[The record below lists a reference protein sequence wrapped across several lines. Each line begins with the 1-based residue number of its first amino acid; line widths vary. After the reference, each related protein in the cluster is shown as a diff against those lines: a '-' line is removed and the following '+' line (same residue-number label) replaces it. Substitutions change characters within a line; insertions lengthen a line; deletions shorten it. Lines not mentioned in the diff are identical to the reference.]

1 MKATKHKKLVN
12 GIKILVILLCTI
24 VGCYG
29 IATAPES
36 DQGMLEQE
44 LKKNAKTLEDMTQN
58 DLSPKNNR
66 QESAQT
72 DTTGEKYS
80 STAPGTVESSDQG
93 NPSLSNGNTL
103 SETSP
108 AATEQPEER
117 ISVIGDSVFLGAA
130 PEYQKL
136 VPNSVIDAKISRQV
150 YQGLDVAKKLDKKDK
165 LGNTI
170 LIALGT
176 NGKFN
181 EVTGQELIDY
191 LGKDR
196 RIYWITAYGKKLSW
210 QKEVNQT
217 IQKLAEKNEN
227 VSVIAWA
234 KEAKKHPNWFYQDG
248 THLNTK
254 GQKGFAKFIVNE
266 TKESVL

>member
-1 MKATKHKKLVN
+1 MKENKHSKNKKLTS
-12 GIKILVILLCTI
+12 GIKILLILLCTI
-24 VGCYG
+24 IGSYG

-36 DQGMLEQE
+36 DQSMLEQE
-44 LKKNAKTLEDMTQN
+44 LQQNAKTLEDMEQN
-58 DLSPKNNR
+58 DLSQDGDHPSLIL
-66 QESAQT
+66 ETPEAT
-72 DTTGEKYS
+72 DQ
-80 STAPGTVESSDQG
+80 D
-93 NPSLSNGNTL
+93 NPSLSTL
-103 SETSP
+103 SP
-108 AATEQPEER
+108 AVTEQPAEI

-130 PEYQKL
+130 PDYQKL
-136 VPNSVIDAKISRQV
+136 VPNAVIDAKISRQV
-150 YQGLDVAKKLDKKDK
+150 YQALDVAKKLDKKGK
-165 LGNTI
+165 LGNTV

-217 IQKLAEKNEN
+217 IKKLAEKNEN

-254 GQKGFAKFIVNE
+254 GQAGFAKFIVKKVQAQQLALQE
-266 TKESVL
+266 FALQILG

>member
-1 MKATKHKKLVN
+1 MKKTKLFKNKKLIS
-12 GIKILVILLCTI
+12 GIKILLILLCTI
-24 VGCYG
+24 IGSYG

-36 DQGMLEQE
+36 DQSMLEQE
-44 LKKNAKTLEDMTQN
+44 LQQNANTLEDMEQN
-58 DLSPKNNR
+58 DLSQNSSKK
-66 QESAQT
+66 ETAQT
-72 DTTGEKYS
+72 DSTTTTGDTNPFQPS
-80 STAPGTVESSDQG
+80 AP
-93 NPSLSNGNTL
+93 PL
-103 SETSP
+103 SETSS
-108 AATEQPEER
+108 AAEQQAEI
-117 ISVIGDSVFLGAA
+117 ISVIGDSVFLGASPA
-130 PEYQKL
+130 YQEL
-136 VPNSVIDAKISRQV
+136 VPNAVIDAKISRQV
-150 YQGLDVAKKLDKKDK
+150 YHGLDVAKKLDKKGK
-165 LGNTI
+165 LGNTV

-191 LGKDR
+191 LGRNR

-227 VSVIAWA
+227 VSVITWA
-234 KEAKKHPNWFYQDG
+234 KEAKKHPGWFYQDG

-266 TKESVL
+266 TKEPGI

>member
-1 MKATKHKKLVN
+1 MKQIKIHRNYITA
-12 GIKILVILLCTI
+12 IKILIIFLCTI

-36 DQGMLEQE
+36 DQSALEQE
-44 LKKNAKTLEDMTQN
+44 LAHNAEMLEEKENLQTAQETEITETN
-58 DLSPKNNR
+58 DDN
-66 QESAQT
+66 
-72 DTTGEKYS
+72 
-80 STAPGTVESSDQG
+80 
-93 NPSLSNGNTL
+93 NPSPSTI
-103 SETSP
+103 SP
-108 AATEQPEER
+108 TVTATPAES

-130 PEYQKL
+130 LSYQKL
-136 VPNSVIDAKISRQV
+136 VPNAVIDAKISRQV
-150 YQGLDVAKKLDKKDK
+150 YHGLDVAKKLAKKDK
-165 LGNTI
+165 LGSTV

-191 LGKDR
+191 LGKER
-196 RIYWITAYGKKLSW
+196 TIYWITAYGKKLSW

-217 IQKLAEKNEN
+217 IRKLADKNEN
-227 VSVIAWA
+227 VSVISWE

-254 GQKGFAKFIVNE
+254 GQTGYAQFIVKE
-266 TKESVL
+266 TKEPGAR

>member
-1 MKATKHKKLVN
+1 MKQRKKYKTLIN
-12 GIKILVILLCTI
+12 GIKILVIMLCTM
-24 VGCYG
+24 VSCYG

-36 DQGMLEQE
+36 DQGTLEQE
-44 LKKNAKTLEDMTQN
+44 LAQNARTLEEKESTDPSEGIGN
-58 DLSPKNNR
+58 
-66 QESAQT
+66 QEPAQT
-72 DTTGEKYS
+72 AGS
-80 STAPGTVESSDQG
+80 PLPAI
-93 NPSLSNGNTL
+93 
-103 SETSP
+103 SP
-108 AATEQPEER
+108 AVTTEPAES

-130 PEYQKL
+130 PSYQKL
-136 VPNSVIDAKISRQV
+136 VQNAVIDAKISRQV
-150 YQGLDVAKKLDKKDK
+150 YHGLDVAKKLDKKGK
-165 LGNTI
+165 LGNTV

-196 RIYWITAYGKKLSW
+196 TIYWITAYGKKLSW

-254 GQKGFAKFIVNE
+254 GQEGFAKFIVKN
-266 TKESVL
+266 TKSIPSL

>member
-1 MKATKHKKLVN
+1 MKKTKHSINKKLIS
-12 GIKILVILLCTI
+12 GIKILIILLCTI
-24 VGCYG
+24 IGSYG
-29 IATAPES
+29 IATAPKS
-36 DQGMLEQE
+36 DQSMLEQE
-44 LKKNAKTLEDMTQN
+44 LEQNAKTLENMEQN
-58 DLSPKNNR
+58 NLSQDRDHPS
-66 QESAQT
+66 SASGTPETT
-72 DTTGEKYS
+72 D
-80 STAPGTVESSDQG
+80 QN
-93 NPSLSNGNTL
+93 NPSLASL
-103 SETSP
+103 SP
-108 AATEQPEER
+108 AVTEKPEEI

-130 PEYQKL
+130 PAYQKL
-136 VPNSVIDAKISRQV
+136 VPNAVIDAKISRQV
-150 YQGLDVAKKLDKKDK
+150 YQGLDVAKKLDKKKK
-165 LGNTI
+165 LGSTV

-217 IQKLAEKNEN
+217 IQKLAEKNDN
-227 VSVIAWA
+227 VSVITWA

-254 GQKGFAKFIVNE
+254 GQTGYAKFIVKE
-266 TKESVL
+266 TKEPDI

>member
-1 MKATKHKKLVN
+1 MKETKQSKNKKLIS
-12 GIKILVILLCTI
+12 GIKILLILLCTI
-24 VGCYG
+24 IGSYG

-36 DQGMLEQE
+36 DQSTLEQE
-44 LKKNAKTLEDMTQN
+44 LQQNARTLEDMEQN
-58 DLSPKNNR
+58 NLSEENSKGD
-66 QESAQT
+66 SAQT
-72 DTTGEKYS
+72 DNTTTTG
-80 STAPGTVESSDQG
+80 DI
-93 NPSLSNGNTL
+93 NPFPLTEPPL
-103 SETSP
+103 SESAP
-108 AATEQPEER
+108 SVTEKPTEI

-130 PEYQKL
+130 PAYQKL
-136 VPNSVIDAKISRQV
+136 VPDAVIDAKISRQV
-150 YQGLDVAKKLDKKDK
+150 YQGLDVAKKLDKKGK
-165 LGNTI
+165 LGNTV

-217 IQKLAEKNEN
+217 IQKLSEKNEN

-254 GQKGFAKFIVNE
+254 GQAGYAKFINKE
-266 TKESVL
+266 TTKESGI

>member
-1 MKATKHKKLVN
+1 MKENKQFKNKKLTS
-12 GIKILVILLCTI
+12 GIKILLILLCTI
-24 VGCYG
+24 IGCYG

-36 DQGMLEQE
+36 DQSMLEQE
-44 LKKNAKTLEDMTQN
+44 LEQNAKTLEDMEQN
-58 DLSPKNNR
+58 NLS
-66 QESAQT
+66 QEYSIGESAQT
-72 DTTGEKYS
+72 DNPTANS
-80 STAPGTVESSDQG
+80 SS
-93 NPSLSNGNTL
+93 NPSQSSENPL

-108 AATEQPEER
+108 SVTEKPTEI

-130 PEYQKL
+130 PAYQEL
-136 VPNSVIDAKISRQV
+136 VPNSVVNAKISRQV
-150 YQGLDVAKKLDKKDK
+150 YQGLDVAKKLDKKGK
-165 LGNTI
+165 LGKTV

-196 RIYWITAYGKKLSW
+196 RIYWVTAYGKKLSW

-217 IQKLAEKNEN
+217 IQKLAEKNDN
-227 VSVIAWA
+227 VSVITWA

-266 TKESVL
+266 TKEPGI